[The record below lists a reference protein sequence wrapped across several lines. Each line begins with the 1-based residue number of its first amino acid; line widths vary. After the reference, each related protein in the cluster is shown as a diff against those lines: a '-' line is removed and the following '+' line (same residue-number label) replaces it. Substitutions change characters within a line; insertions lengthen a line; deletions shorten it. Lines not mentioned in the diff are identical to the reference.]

1 MSDTKPTVSAPEPIW
16 KPTQYDKVD
25 ELVAMADP
33 PKGKQ
38 VGGTVVRVNEK
49 LEHKYIVDWPKLGE
63 CIHKDGELTWHAQYN
78 PKVGDIVDET
88 SGAVDT
94 RFRGGR
100 VSHIYQ
106 GKEECPL
113 PVVVVWPGIS
123 MPIPH
128 SADQLKLAVKTE

>member
-33 PKGKQ
+33 PNGKQ
-38 VGGTVVRVNEK
+38 VGGTVVRINEK

-78 PKVGDIVDET
+78 PKVGDIVDEAT
-88 SGAVDT
+88 GTLRGGKVVDT
-94 RFRGGR
+94 DKHRGP
-100 VSHIYQ
+100 YT
-106 GKEECPL
+106 EEL
-113 PVVVVWPGIS
+113 PQVISVEWPG
-123 MPIPH
+123 MDEHVGYH
-128 SADQLKLAVKTE
+128 SGELKLAVKTE